1 MKRGL
6 TLPKPLGQ
14 DSLFDDEDVSP
25 DQQEKA
31 KGSFQKAIATTKTNL
46 KQELIH
52 QINEIDA
59 AEADSLFF
67 MPRAAIYAAM
77 PYRQKRGDDGNFLTT
92 YERRNNA
99 LTLKL
104 QTIAPEIGLPSGAFP
119 RILLA
124 YMTSTAMR
132 THSPYIELP
141 NSVYSLMDTLGL
153 NTRGGS
159 TILMRNQLD
168 ALRNALISIEWNREV
183 QAGDEIVRIK
193 KDRMSLIIE
202 ESVVWEIVAHRRK
215 RLAEPMLGG
224 YYVKLS
230 DYFFDEICA
239 SPVPIDLRAMIA
251 LQSSPLAMDIY
262 AWCTYQASFLR
273 KPKTISWSALM
284 VQFGTY
290 DRVRDFRTRFSQAM
304 KSVLE
309 VYPELRVSLTTQGIR
324 LSPSPT
330 HVARSMPMR
339 VDQPEI
345 EPPKKPS
352 PEAQEVLDAD
362 KVEKPKIKGEDITDL
377 EPSEGS
383 PKQTTS
389 VKMVKRKVSKM
400 IEEDEKA
407 SSKLDAKPTKP
418 KAAKGLRRPRG
429 IGLKAIPKQEK
440 ED

>member
-1 MKRGL
+1 
-6 TLPKPLGQ
+6 
-14 DSLFDDEDVSP
+14 
-25 DQQEKA
+25 
-31 KGSFQKAIATTKTNL
+31 
-46 KQELIH
+46 
-52 QINEIDA
+52 
-59 AEADSLFF
+59 
-67 MPRAAIYAAM
+67 
-77 PYRQKRGDDGNFLTT
+77 
-92 YERRNNA
+92 
-99 LTLKL
+99 
-104 QTIAPEIGLPSGAFP
+104 
-119 RILLA
+119 
-124 YMTSTAMR
+124 
-132 THSPYIELP
+132 
-141 NSVYSLMDTLGL
+141 
-153 NTRGGS
+153 
-159 TILMRNQLD
+159 
-168 ALRNALISIEWNREV
+168 
-183 QAGDEIVRIK
+183 
-193 KDRMSLIIE
+193 
-202 ESVVWEIVAHRRK
+202 
-215 RLAEPMLGG
+215 
-224 YYVKLS
+224 
-230 DYFFDEICA
+230 
-239 SPVPIDLRAMIA
+239 
-251 LQSSPLAMDIY
+251 
-262 AWCTYQASFLR
+262 
-273 KPKTISWSALM
+273 M

-389 VKMVKRKVSKM
+389 VKMVKRKVSKK